1 MGREKALY
9 ESTPLP
15 DTSALSTHSLSAA
28 DVQGLNA
35 SVTGAEWDYQREPAV
50 GSLLAI
56 SSAASPT
63 TTRFLAPPRGPG
75 YQLAS
80 VALGAA
86 PARQV
91 VHDTS
96 GRAQVD
102 GAATYEW
109 DDLDELVVV
118 RQAGQP
124 QEVLLYDGVG
134 RLAGRLTQ
142 QSGGLGLREAY
153 VYDGSQ
159 MAAAFD
165 SGGGLRWEATWGPG
179 IDNLVAV
186 NAGGKELLAVTDFRR
201 DVAGLF
207 DASANRLDYTAQ
219 YTPEGRVTTEDSAA
233 GVSCAEVD
241 ATRCPS
247 LGGQPFGLHSAWKSD
262 VSGLVYFRN
271 RWYSPE
277 LGEFLSHDA
286 LGYADS
292 FSLYAFNG
300 FDAVN
305 RWDPFGLSGPG
316 VTPPEPPPP
325 PPAPGYDHASAQ
337 ERAWAAN
344 EARPAPGSG
353 ATATAPSAPARSSAW
368 QPRHTPSCRGGPCSP
383 ANDTLLQQFIRTLD
397 EPNARVRDQVRQ
409 EAVAAS
415 SISHANQ
422 MKWFLQ
428 GASLTLPRRPEA
440 TQFVLGLSPAW
451 YAAGGTSSEFKMLL
465 DLARMRDRLHVLAA
479 AAGFAGTLALMVAP
493 EAGAVSIGA
502 SAAPTATGARTL
514 SSSEILFSQSS
525 VRGVEEIAA
534 SMRASGWVG
543 APVDVVSIEGRLI
556 TIDNTRVL
564 AAHLTGTPVQAI
576 IHGASEALPASM
588 AGRFVSASGVEA
600 TTWGEAVLTRIGNQS
615 AGYRSAYPLG
625 SWFTGMGP

>member
-1 MGREKALY
+1 MGRVGSAVTLARPPTGPETSWRGFTYDAMGREKALF
-9 ESTPLP
+9 ESTSLP

-28 DVQGLNA
+28 EVQGLNA

-142 QSGGLGLREAY
+142 QSGGLGLKEAY

-165 SGGGLRWEATWGPG
+165 SSGGVRWEATWGPG
-179 IDNLVAV
+179 VDNLVAV

-353 ATATAPSAPARSSAW
+353 ATPSAPSAPVRSSRSRPHTLPGTVPGAPTPTAIVPPKRIG
-368 QPRHTPSCRGGPCSP
+368 PRGLAVLKAMTPEELRKRSPGYLELLTARQMEHFTRAQAEAIGAVVGGPAGRAMVQTQYRAETAAVSKAYEDIGITAGEEANIHAAAQAAAAIGSGLAEP
-383 ANDTLLQQFIRTLD
+383 AEEGAVAPRRIGPRFTPEGPEVPRPDITGKIHGDLPDHVPENWTWDDLQDVAHDLERSIGTREEEARRLGEHGPHRARIEDERRLLRQVQKTLD
-397 EPNARVRDQVRQ
+397 ET
-409 EAVAAS
+409 E
-415 SISHANQ
+415 
-422 MKWFLQ
+422 
-428 GASLTLPRRPEA
+428 
-440 TQFVLGLSPAW
+440 
-451 YAAGGTSSEFKMLL
+451 
-465 DLARMRDRLHVLAA
+465 
-479 AAGFAGTLALMVAP
+479 
-493 EAGAVSIGA
+493 
-502 SAAPTATGARTL
+502 
-514 SSSEILFSQSS
+514 
-525 VRGVEEIAA
+525 
-534 SMRASGWVG
+534 
-543 APVDVVSIEGRLI
+543 
-556 TIDNTRVL
+556 
-564 AAHLTGTPVQAI
+564 
-576 IHGASEALPASM
+576 
-588 AGRFVSASGVEA
+588 
-600 TTWGEAVLTRIGNQS
+600 
-615 AGYRSAYPLG
+615 
-625 SWFTGMGP
+625 